1 MLERLRQIVCGE
13 DGLVQAHRRLDAPLQ
28 LCQAREQ
35 VVRAVCRRAP
45 RIEGFLDPGDA
56 QRIEAAQ
63 HVKVP
68 LGEALV
74 RVQRYDQV
82 GERLAHRLHAK
93 RRSTRRHLQL
103 HARVPVIHAALNGG
117 QRVRHRAHGHGGPC
131 QRRCGTTIFGR
142 LPADEPPQRL
152 ADDLAVQVPQRRL
165 DGPARHGQRVG
176 ARARRQQA
184 VGLGG
189 VQEHG
194 VQHQGDELLLQ
205 DSQVLV
211 ERFGQIPVGGESR
224 ALAKTRAAGMV
235 HHFHQQR
242 FAERQ
247 RPLRRG
253 EGLAERQADAVQ
265 VHALDL
271 DALLVELAQRRAVH
285 LADTRARE
293 RIEHEQVLGL
303 VHARQLGRN
312 AARRLLGEYAVGNG
326 AAALPREAR
335 GDGGGQRPGQVERR
349 IALDEADR
357 AAAPFLVGRA
367 EDIGVGH
374 TGHAQQL
381 LADLGRVDVLPARDE
396 HIVGAFLH
404 VQLAVG
410 RDGRRVAGQE
420 EPVGRIGGACVQV
433 AGEQPGAAHGKAAE
447 PVGAG
452 VHDAGLVAGK
462 QLHAAR
468 ETGQHQGVRDVAGR
482 LGHAVAGVHAGACG
496 QGASERL
503 RVQRAPA
510 QQDAHVAAQLVGVRR
525 RQHVLQHLVDH
536 RDVGGA
542 AAGGVGQHAA
552 GVEALVED
560 ERVRV
565 QEAAHHHLQAAHVIQ
580 GQRRLPQPLAA
591 TIERG
596 VRNRR

>member
-1 MLERLRQIVCGE
+1 M
-13 DGLVQAHRRLDAPLQ
+13 
-28 LCQAREQ
+28 
-35 VVRAVCRRAP
+35 
-45 RIEGFLDPGDA
+45 
-56 QRIEAAQ
+56 
-63 HVKVP
+63 
-68 LGEALV
+68 V

-93 RRSTRRHLQL
+93 RRRARRHLQL
-103 HARVPVIHAALNGG
+103 DARVPVVHATLHGG
-117 QRVRHRAHGHGGPC
+117 QRIGHRAYGHGGPR
-131 QRRCGTTIFGR
+131 QRRCGPAVVGR

-165 DGPARHGQRVG
+165 DGPARHGQRIG

-189 VQEHG
+189 VQEHR

-205 DSQVLV
+205 DAQVLV
-211 ERFGQIPVGGESR
+211 ERFGQIPVGGEGR
-224 ALAKTRAAGMV
+224 ALAQARATGMV
-235 HHFHQQR
+235 DHLHQQR

-271 DALLVELAQRRAVH
+271 DALLVELAQGRAVH
-285 LADTRARE
+285 LADARARE
-293 RIEHEQVLGL
+293 GIQHEQVLGL
-303 VHARQLGRN
+303 VHARQLGRH
-312 AARRLLGEYAVGNG
+312 AARRLLGEYSVGNG
-326 AAALPREAR
+326 AAALPRDAR
-335 GDGGGQRPGQVERR
+335 ADGGRQGPGQVVRR

-357 AAAPFLVGRA
+357 AAAPLLVGRA
-367 EDIGVGH
+367 EDVRVGH
-374 TGHAQQL
+374 AGHAQQL
-381 LADLGRVDVLPARDE
+381 LADLGGVDVLPARDE
-396 HIVGAFLH
+396 HVVGALLH

-410 RDGRRVAGQE
+410 RDGRRVAGEE
-420 EPVGRIGGACVQV
+420 EPVGRVGGPRVQV

-452 VHDAGLVAGK
+452 VHDARLIAGK

-482 LGHAVAGVHAGACG
+482 LGHAVAGVHAGTRG
-496 QGASERL
+496 QGAAERL

-510 QQDAHVAAQLVGVRR
+510 QQDAHIAAQLIGVRR

-542 AAGGVGQHAA
+542 TTGGVGQHAA

-565 QEAAHHHLQAAHVIQ
+565 QEAAHHHLQAAHMVQ
-580 GQRRLPQPLAA
+580 GKRRLPQPFAA
-591 TIERG
+591 AIERS
-596 VRNRR
+596 VRDRRRIA